1 MPVAE
6 KYEVLRPM
14 KWLGKSYEPGD
25 AIARDAILSDRQVGA
40 SKLGTLQRVGYI
52 RLDPQTRPFGKMTKA
67 ELVEYGREIGA
78 DVTQGMLKADL
89 IEEIERTLA

>member
-1 MPVAE
+1 MAVAE

-14 KWLGKSYEPGD
+14 KWLGKAYEPGD
-25 AIARDAILSDRQVGA
+25 AIARDTILSDKQVGA

-52 RLDPQTRPFGKMTKA
+52 RLDPRTRPVDKMTKA
-67 ELVEYGREIGA
+67 ELVDYGREIGA
-78 DVTQGMLKADL
+78 NVSPSMVKADL